1 MSIATAG
8 HKGIELYK
16 HTALYCKG
24 SASVVHP
31 SGSGVISFDEVL
43 KIVFIF

>member
-31 SGSGVISFDEVL
+31 SGSFDEVL